1 MSDMEITPET
11 VAETPVTEI
20 PAEVT
25 PAKYNTQGVFVF
37 EADAEITHADDSTDG
52 SEKSSDE
59 EDSKSNDDSMEDS
72 DEAVSETNESVEV
85 VTPPV
90 VETPVVEVPAVTEVP
105 AE

>member
-72 DEAVSETNESVEV
+72 DETTSEADESVEV
-85 VTPPV
+85 VADS
-90 VETPVVEVPAVTEVP
+90 VEVPAVTEVP